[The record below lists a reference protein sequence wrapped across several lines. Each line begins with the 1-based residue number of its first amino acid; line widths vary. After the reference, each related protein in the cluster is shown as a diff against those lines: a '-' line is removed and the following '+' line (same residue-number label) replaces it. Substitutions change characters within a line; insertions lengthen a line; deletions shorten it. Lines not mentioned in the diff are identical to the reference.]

1 MTLTREYILT
11 RLTAEERMTMSRKL
25 LAQFKVRLII
35 SFLAGMLSLMYLAWR
50 TEYGWEFFD
59 GMLIGVVI
67 GVLYLLA
74 IYTVGEY
81 LLWRP
86 PTQKEIETYKDL
98 IR

>member
-1 MTLTREYILT
+1 MNPTREYILT
-11 RLTAEERMTMSRKL
+11 RLTAEERRAMSKRL
-25 LAQFKVRLII
+25 LAQFKACLIV

-59 GMLIGVVI
+59 GMLIGTVI

-74 IYTVGEY
+74 VYTVGEY

-86 PTQKEIETYKDL
+86 PTQKEIKTYRDM

>member
-1 MTLTREYILT
+1 MNPTREYILT
-11 RLTAEERMTMSRKL
+11 RLTAEERKAMSKRL
-25 LAQFKVRLII
+25 LAQFKIRLVI
-35 SFLAGMLSLMYLAWR
+35 SFLAGILSLMYLAWR

-59 GMLIGVVI
+59 GMLIGTVI

-74 IYTVGEY
+74 IYTVGDY

-86 PTQKEIETYKDL
+86 PTQKEIETYKDR

>member
-1 MTLTREYILT
+1 MNPTREYVLT
-11 RLTAEERMTMSRKL
+11 RLTAEERRAMSKRL
-25 LAQFKVRLII
+25 LALFKVRLVV
-35 SFLAGMLSLMYLAWR
+35 SFLAGMLSLIYLAWR

-59 GMLIGVVI
+59 GMLIGITI

-74 IYTVGEY
+74 IYTVGDY

-86 PTQKEIETYKDL
+86 PTQKEIETYKDM

>member
-1 MTLTREYILT
+1 MNPTREYILT
-11 RLTAEERMTMSRKL
+11 RLTAEERVTMSKRL
-25 LAQFKVRLII
+25 LAQFKVRLVI
-35 SFLAGMLSLMYLAWR
+35 SFLAGMLSLIYLAWR

-59 GMLIGVVI
+59 GMLIGTVI

-74 IYTVGEY
+74 IYTVGES

-86 PTQKEIETYKDL
+86 PTQKEIETYKDM

>member
-1 MTLTREYILT
+1 MNPTREYILT
-11 RLTAEERMTMSRKL
+11 RLTAEERMTMSKRL
-25 LAQFKVRLII
+25 LAHFKLRLIV
-35 SFLAGMLSLMYLAWR
+35 SFLAGMLSLIYLAWR

-59 GMLIGVVI
+59 GMLIGTVI

-74 IYTVGEY
+74 IYTVGEF

-86 PTQKEIETYKDL
+86 PTQKEIETQKDM

>member
-1 MTLTREYILT
+1 MNPTREHILT
-11 RLTAEERMTMSRKL
+11 RLTAEERRAMSKRL
-25 LAQFKVRLII
+25 LAQSKVRLAI
-35 SFLAGMLSLMYLAWR
+35 SFFAGMLSLIYLAWR

-59 GMLIGVVI
+59 GMLIGTVV

-74 IYTVGEY
+74 IYTVGDY

-86 PTQKEIETYKDL
+86 PTQKEIETYKDM

>member
-1 MTLTREYILT
+1 MNPTREYVLT
-11 RLTAEERMTMSRKL
+11 RLTAEERRAMSKRL
-25 LAQFKVRLII
+25 LAQSKVRLVI
-35 SFLAGMLSLMYLAWR
+35 SFLAGMLSLIYLAWR

-59 GMLIGVVI
+59 GILIGTVI

-74 IYTVGEY
+74 IYTVGDY

-86 PTQKEIETYKDL
+86 PTQKEIETYKDM

>member
-35 SFLAGMLSLMYLAWR
+35 SVLAGMLSLMYLAWR